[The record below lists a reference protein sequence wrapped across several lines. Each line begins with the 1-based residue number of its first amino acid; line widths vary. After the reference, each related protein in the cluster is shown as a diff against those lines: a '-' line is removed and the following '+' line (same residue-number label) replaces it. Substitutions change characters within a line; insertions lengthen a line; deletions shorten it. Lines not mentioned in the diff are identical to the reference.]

1 MNYRGRFVALAVL
14 NASFMLP
21 LSILA
26 ADMPLDPAVD
36 TWRFDLSKSKL
47 DPNWPALKG
56 FTFDGKNESKTD
68 MIKSDKV
75 SAPEIAPASTMA
87 GLTLLGGCLV
97 VLRGRKARK

>member
-14 NASFMLP
+14 NAALMLP

-26 ADMPLDPAVD
+26 ADIPVDPAVD
-36 TWRFDLSKSKL
+36 TWRL
-47 DPNWPALKG
+47 DPNWPALKS

-75 SAPEIAPASTMA
+75 SAPEIDPASTMA